1 MSLYSNQ
8 EMEEIGEGLGKI
20 FAESKYPKT
29 YLCLYLSVIATTS
42 YYLIYNY
49 L

>member
-8 EMEEIGEGLGKI
+8 DMEEIGEGLGRI
-20 FAESKYPKT
+20 FVESKYPKT
-29 YLCLYLSVIATTS
+29 YLCLYLSVLATS
-42 YYLIYNY
+42 GYIIYNY